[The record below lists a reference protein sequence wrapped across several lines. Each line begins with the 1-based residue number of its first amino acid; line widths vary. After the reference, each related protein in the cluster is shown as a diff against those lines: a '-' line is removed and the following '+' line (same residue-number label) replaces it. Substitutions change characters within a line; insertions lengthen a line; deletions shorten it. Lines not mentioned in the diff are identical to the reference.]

1 MGEVGTIVSIQR
13 FSTQDGPGIRST
25 VFFKRCPLACRWCQ
39 NPESISGKPQL
50 QWFSARCLGCGSC
63 AAACSAAN
71 ISLTTAGVRIRRE
84 SCAGCGT
91 CASLCPASALEIAGT
106 PTDVGALTR
115 ELLRDREYY
124 EQSGGG
130 VTLSGG
136 EPLAQPAFTSA
147 LLAGLRSQGIQTAL
161 DTSGYASPGV
171 LAEALPFATMVL
183 YDLKVMDPVRHQEL
197 TGQSN
202 ELILQNFAAVADAV
216 RRGKPLSLWVR
227 TPLVPGATATRDNL
241 VSIGRFLA
249 ETAGGSVERWELCAF
264 NNLCRDKYQRLGIAW
279 EYAQTPLFAREELD
293 ELAGHARSSGVD
305 PDIVSVT
312 GAARRREE

>member
-1 MGEVGTIVSIQR
+1 MREDGTIVSIQR

-50 QWFSARCLGCGSC
+50 QWFSTRCLGCGSC
-63 AAACSAAN
+63 VAACSAAN
-71 ISLTTAGVRIRRE
+71 ISLSTAGVRIRRE
-84 SCAGCGT
+84 SCTGCGT
-91 CASLCPASALEIAGT
+91 CASQCPANALEIAGR

-115 ELLRDREYY
+115 ELVRDREYY
-124 EQSGGG
+124 KQSGGG

-147 LLAGLRSQGIQTAL
+147 LLEGLRSEGIQTAL
-161 DTSGYASPGV
+161 DTCGHAAPEV

-202 ELILQNFAAVADAV
+202 ELILLNFVTVADAA
-216 RRGKPLSLWVR
+216 RRGKRSLWVR

-241 VSIGRFLA
+241 VSIGRFLT
-249 ETAGGSVERWELCAF
+249 ETAGSAVERWELCAF

-279 EYAQTPLFAREELD
+279 EYAQTPLFTREELD
-293 ELAGHARSSGVD
+293 ELAGYARASGVD
-305 PDIVSVT
+305 PGIVSVT